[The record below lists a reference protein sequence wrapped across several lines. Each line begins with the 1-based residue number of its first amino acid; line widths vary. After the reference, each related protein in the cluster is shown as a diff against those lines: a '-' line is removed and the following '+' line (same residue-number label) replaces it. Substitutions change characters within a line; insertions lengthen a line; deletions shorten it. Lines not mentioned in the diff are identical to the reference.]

1 MRFDR
6 GLRNAMAK
14 PYPVGYTA
22 ISTDGFNS
30 EDPHCAFGGLKDAGL
45 WLEEQDLPS
54 SIELKVR
61 LIPVWIENSTATAKL
76 GENKACPLYPPQSVF
91 AKMNV
96 TPMGVGQYQ
105 KISGGEKTPFIG
117 TSFLNYSLD
126 LPQPY
131 LYQKA
136 FLTQPQGHNVQCVPQ
151 GIPFLWAYGGAQ
163 IEDDIHPLVVT
174 LEAARDETILRPASL
189 LSWKEQGV
197 FPSREGEKQREEVS
211 FQDVF
216 EEDQTRTFL
225 ESIEMGMAHIHLV
238 VGVDET
244 GKLVKI
250 PYHSYRLSKDFLHY
264 KKGV

>member
-1 MRFDR
+1 MV
-6 GLRNAMAK
+6 K
-14 PYPVGYTA
+14 PYPLGYTA
-22 ISTDGFNS
+22 LSTDGFNS

-45 WLEEQDLPS
+45 WLGEQDLPS
-54 SIELKVR
+54 SIELLVR

-76 GENKACPLYPPQSVF
+76 GENKAFPLYPPQSVF

-96 TPMGVGQYQ
+96 APMGAGQYQ
-105 KISGGEKTPFIG
+105 KVSGGEKIPFIG

-131 LYQKA
+131 LYQKT
-136 FLTQPQGHNVQCVPQ
+136 FLTQPQGRTIQWVPQ
-151 GIPFLWAYGGAQ
+151 GMHFLWAYGGAQ

-174 LEAARDETILRPASL
+174 LEAARDETILRPTSL
-189 LSWKEQGV
+189 LSCKEQGF
-197 FPSREGEKQREEVS
+197 FPSKGGDEQREEVS

-225 ESIEMGMAHIHLV
+225 ESVERGMAHIHLV
-238 VGVDET
+238 VGVDEA
-244 GKLVKI
+244 GKSVKI
-250 PYHSYRLSKDFLHY
+250 PYHSYRLSKDYLHY